1 MLWLLVV
8 AGYLLGSIPFGYL
21 LVRMQSG
28 GDIRAM
34 GSGNIGATNVA
45 RAAGWS
51 IGVATLILDTA
62 KGFFAVW
69 LAGHFSGGSIR
80 FMMYAGLAA
89 ILGHIFPV
97 WLKFSGGKGVA
108 TALGV
113 FLAICWPAVAV
124 AVAVFAIVRY
134 FLAIRFA
141 RFGFRSGRAA
151 AARLCALCAGAR
163 AARRRIHRHAA
174 GGVLVIIKHRWNIER
189 LMIGTEP
196 RFEMR
201 PQKIVKKIAIIG
213 GGSWGTAL
221 AIALTRSSRPHR
233 IALWA
238 HSADVVE
245 MLRTKRVNEIYLPGF
260 ELPAEVEVTGALEKA
275 LAGAD
280 IVLGV
285 MPSAHAREMYRAMRP
300 HLEPQSQYSSARP
313 KGLEPATHARISEVI
328 AEEIGSANRTD
339 FLRASLF
346 FPAQVLP
353 PKSPQAIPP
362 WLSSHRRTRRW
373 PRKSRRNS
381 RDPRFRLYTNDDVIG
396 TEIAGA
402 VKNVIAIAAGV
413 CTGLG
418 LGTNTMA
425 ALVTRGLAEM
435 TRLAVAL
442 GGRRDTLAGLAG
454 VGDLILTSTGA
465 LSRNRSVGIELGK
478 GRELGEILGATRMV
492 AEGVGSA
499 AATLELARRAG
510 IEMPITEQVHAVLDR
525 RPRHPGCHP
534 RTDGAPPEARIA
546 VSPYICRG
554 TACRTPLSKSPGLS
568 APRRSIGSRTS

>member
-1 MLWLLVV
+1 
-8 AGYLLGSIPFGYL
+8 
-21 LVRMQSG
+21 
-28 GDIRAM
+28 
-34 GSGNIGATNVA
+34 
-45 RAAGWS
+45 
-51 IGVATLILDTA
+51 
-62 KGFFAVW
+62 
-69 LAGHFSGGSIR
+69 
-80 FMMYAGLAA
+80 
-89 ILGHIFPV
+89 
-97 WLKFSGGKGVA
+97 
-108 TALGV
+108 
-113 FLAICWPAVAV
+113 
-124 AVAVFAIVRY
+124 
-134 FLAIRFA
+134 
-141 RFGFRSGRAA
+141 
-151 AARLCALCAGAR
+151 
-163 AARRRIHRHAA
+163 
-174 GGVLVIIKHRWNIER
+174 
-189 LMIGTEP
+189 
-196 RFEMR
+196 
-201 PQKIVKKIAIIG
+201 VKKIAIIG

-233 IALWA
+233 LALWA

-245 MLRTKRVNEIYLPGF
+245 LLRTKRVNEIYLPGF

-300 HLEPQSQYSSARP
+300 HLEPHLVFVSAT
-313 KGLEPATHARISEVI
+313 KGLEPATHARISEI
-328 AEEIGSANRTD
+328 ITEEIGRDFPPRIAVLSGPSFAVEVAAGDPTVVVLASTD
-339 FLRASLF
+339 AALAAEVQEEFSG
-346 FPAQVLP
+346 
-353 PKSPQAIPP
+353 
-362 WLSSHRRTRRW
+362 
-373 PRKSRRNS
+373 
-381 RDPRFRLYTNDDVIG
+381 PRFRLYTNDDVIG

-478 GRELGEILGATRMV
+478 GRELAEILGATRMV

-510 IEMPITEQVHAVLDR
+510 IEMPITEQVHAVLTAGRATRDSIRELMER
-525 RPRHPGCHP
+525 RLKQ
-534 RTDGAPPEARIA
+534 E
-546 VSPYICRG
+546 
-554 TACRTPLSKSPGLS
+554 
-568 APRRSIGSRTS
+568 